1 MRNDLLRDKACVRE
15 AVIELSSEGRK
26 KLTKEQRVVMAQ
38 EEEDI
43 RQMKHVE
50 RPYGRREQE
59 DSRNEKKSSVFGAQR
74 VCRDIMLERQ
84 VAVGT
89 MYGLWGLLKNSIL
102 ISRAPWSHSILREEC
117 TIISFACET
126 ITLAALVRRD

>member
-1 MRNDLLRDKACVRE
+1 MRDKACVRE

-59 DSRNEKKSSVFGAQR
+59 AFK
-74 VCRDIMLERQ
+74 ERKEIQ
-84 VAVGT
+84 CV
-89 MYGLWGLLKNSIL
+89 
-102 ISRAPWSHSILREEC
+102 WSTEGMQGYY
-117 TIISFACET
+117 A
-126 ITLAALVRRD
+126 